1 MPRCVAGSGATAPGS
16 ATMAAGRA
24 LRTPGNCTRATGSAT
39 MAASSSTKAA
49 GNATIAAGSDTKA
62 APFIISPGGSGPN
75 AAGNTSIASGSAT
88 MAPRQHPSAQG
99 SDRCPAELDPS
110 ASAFDALPAAIV
122 MFGAA
127 LDALPVALLV
137 LPDAFDLLPAA
148 FVPLP
153 AAIDALPAA
162 FTRFHASLHS
172 LPGQVSLRPP
182 AVPLDDATLLQGF
195 VAGDAGRTREL
206 LERLL
211 PLLNEALQRRWP
223 SLKSAYPDIIGQC
236 GVALVH
242 WRHDLRAGRGKQL
255 RIDDPLPVLAERLVH
270 QEARQIRRG
279 WARDA
284 VVADNLTL
292 LDVPA
297 MPPSPEAVA
306 LDAEEEQ
313 RLDDLIA
320 QLPFA
325 HEQAIRAQLQAE
337 MPDGPPLHET
347 LGCRPGAA
355 RVRLTRA
362 RQALARLLD
371 TRRDE

>member
-1 MPRCVAGSGATAPGS
+1 
-16 ATMAAGRA
+16 
-24 LRTPGNCTRATGSAT
+24 L
-39 MAASSSTKAA
+39 
-49 GNATIAAGSDTKA
+49 
-62 APFIISPGGSGPN
+62 
-75 AAGNTSIASGSAT
+75 
-88 MAPRQHPSAQG
+88 PSAIVLFV
-99 SDRCPAELDPS
+99 DALDV
-110 ASAFDALPAAIV
+110 LPAAL
-122 MFGAA
+122 F
-127 LDALPVALLV
+127 ALPG
-137 LPDAFDLLPAA
+137 AFASLPAA
-148 FVPLP
+148 FVLLP
-153 AAIDALPAA
+153 AAIDGLPAA
-162 FTRFHASLHS
+162 FIRFHGSLHS
-172 LPGQVSLRPP
+172 PPVQVSLLPP

-195 VAGDAGRTREL
+195 VAGDTGRTREL

-211 PLLNEALQRRWP
+211 PLLNETLQRRWP

-270 QEARQIRRG
+270 QEARQMRRG

-284 VVADNLTL
+284 VVADNLTQ

-297 MPPSPEAVA
+297 IPPSPEAIA
-306 LDAEEEQ
+306 LDAEEAL

-320 QLPFA
+320 ELPFA
-325 HEQAIRAQLQAE
+325 HEQAIRAQLRAE
-337 MPDGPPLHET
+337 MPDGPPLHEA

-371 TRRDE
+371 TRREA